1 MRGGGVKE
9 EAATAFVINENKFK
23 DLIPVSLLRYSVITA
38 FLIPISLQFSS
49 QHA

>member
-1 MRGGGVKE
+1 MRGRGVKE
-9 EAATAFVINENKFK
+9 EATTAFVINENKFEGLVP
-23 DLIPVSLLRYSVITA
+23 DSLLRYSVTTA